1 MKVLNEGDALA
12 VDFTGNVKCQDDKT
26 NLEFAFHSQLS
37 SQLKFSIIEVDRYL
51 QKGYSDYK
59 GFVQLD
65 KKYEVIRMPPK
76 GKIDDGEGEAVPK
89 VEIKKDFVSKHMVRI
104 PKVSTMVLIRSGA
117 VFRSEGSPSNP
128 KDVCHFQL
136 EVKDVCWKHR
146 RSFGFKGQPHKS
158 FRSKGLARVPS
169 MKSI

>member
-1 MKVLNEGDALA
+1 MVVLDLLDDLFDVGGFIYMVMYDCVTA
-12 VDFTGNVKCQDDKT
+12 VWDNYAV
-26 NLEFAFHSQLS
+26 
-37 SQLKFSIIEVDRYL
+37 VDR
-51 QKGYSDYK
+51 
-59 GFVQLD
+59 
-65 KKYEVIRMPPK
+65 M
-76 GKIDDGEGEAVPK
+76 
-89 VEIKKDFVSKHMVRI
+89 
-104 PKVSTMVLIRSGA
+104 TMVMVMIRSGA

-128 KDVCHFQL
+128 KDLCHFQL

>member
-1 MKVLNEGDALA
+1 MRYQHSKNAMREFNHNFGVVKQLLKLNVHCMYHEMKNPKAVITTDQQYLYTSIHLNIRSLPAKYDQLRTMISEL
-12 VDFTGNVKCQDDKT
+12 NV
-26 NLEFAFHSQLS
+26 
-37 SQLKFSIIEVDRYL
+37 
-51 QKGYSDYK
+51 
-59 GFVQLD
+59 
-65 KKYEVIRMPPK
+65 
-76 GKIDDGEGEAVPK
+76 
-89 VEIKKDFVSKHMVRI
+89 
-104 PKVSTMVLIRSGA
+104 IRSGA

-128 KDVCHFQL
+128 KDLCHFQL